1 MCILWGPDPLPMNK
15 KQVLITLAVV
25 AVLGALAYLQF
36 RSWREFQW
44 QIFWARTA
52 EADKLKLLA
61 GVAFIYAGY
70 FFRCWRWK
78 MFLRPT
84 KDVSAMSLFAPMV
97 IGFTGLAVLGRPGD
111 LIRPYVIA
119 KKVQLPFTSQMAVY
133 TVERLFDMGTV
144 ALLLAAD
151 LLFSSRVK
159 ELHYYKQFEYAG
171 FALLAG
177 VAVIAAV
184 LFLVWQNST
193 RTASVVRRMFG
204 VVSPRFGDAVAHKVE
219 VFGDGLHT
227 IHDLSSFAQI
237 MGSSVMLWVLIAMSY
252 LMVMHAYPDP
262 ALQQMTLST
271 VILIMSASVAGS
283 LLQLPVVGG
292 GSQLG
297 TIAVLQHVFGT
308 EEHVAASSGMM
319 LWLVTFMAVIPLGLW
334 LARRERV
341 SLVKVSA
348 ESQET
353 LP

>member
-1 MCILWGPDPLPMNK
+1 MNK
-15 KQVLITLAVV
+15 KQVVITLAVV
-25 AVLGALAYLQF
+25 AVLAALAYLQF
-36 RSWREFQW
+36 RSWRDFQW

-84 KDVSAMSLFAPMV
+84 KDVSAMQLFSPMV

-119 KKVQLPFTSQMAVY
+119 KKVDLPLTSQMAVY
-133 TVERLFDMGTV
+133 TVERLFDMATV

-151 LLFSSRVK
+151 LLFSAHVK
-159 ELHYYKQFEYAG
+159 QLHYYKEFEFAG
-171 FALLAG
+171 LALLGG
-177 VAVIAAV
+177 VAFISVV
-184 LFLVWQNST
+184 LLLIWRNSMGA
-193 RTASVVRRMFG
+193 ASVVRKTFG
-204 VVSPRFGDAVAHKVE
+204 GISPRFGNTVAHKVE

-237 MGSSVMLWVLIAMSY
+237 LGSSVVLWVFIALSY

-262 ALQQMTLST
+262 ALQQMTLSS

-334 LARRERV
+334 LARREHV
-341 SLVKVSA
+341 SLMKASE
-348 ESQET
+348 ESQGAQ
-353 LP
+353 

>member
-1 MCILWGPDPLPMNK
+1 VYAGGGRFFVMNK

-25 AVLGALAYLQF
+25 AVLAALAYLQF

-44 QIFWARTA
+44 QIFWARTV

-84 KDVSAMSLFAPMV
+84 KDVSAMKLFPPMV

-119 KKVQLPFTSQMAVY
+119 KKVELPFTSQMAVY

-144 ALLLAAD
+144 AFLLAAD
-151 LLFSSRVK
+151 LLFSSHVK
-159 ELHYYKQFEYAG
+159 QLHHYKQFEFAG
-171 FALLAG
+171 LALLGG
-177 VAVIAAV
+177 VALISLV
-184 LFLVWQNST
+184 LFLIWQNSSG
-193 RTASVVRRMFG
+193 AANVVRKLLG
-204 VVSPRFGDAVAHKVE
+204 ALSPRFGEAVARKIE

-237 MGSSVMLWVLIAMSY
+237 LGSSVVLWVLIAMSY

-262 ALQQMTLST
+262 GLQRMSLSS

-334 LARRERV
+334 LAHRERV
-341 SLVKVSA
+341 SLVKASE
-348 ESQET
+348 ESHGEVQG
-353 LP
+353 